1 MLFHPPSAARFFFND
16 TATSEIYT
24 LSLPDALPI
33 PHAVFSEPD
42 DVRLPGARQIREKAR
57 MLFHPPSA
65 ARVAEGR
72 EHEFRFLERTVAVA
86 ERGPHAVFAESD
98 DVGAPVTGQIPNK
111 ARIPIDAPMPGL
123 R

>member
-65 ARVAEGR
+65 RDVAKTVDDELGGLKR
-72 EHEFRFLERTVAVA
+72 AVAVA
-86 ERGPHAVFAESD
+86 ERGPHAVVAESD
-98 DVGAPVTGQIPNK
+98 DVGAAVTG
-111 ARIPIDAPMPGL
+111 
-123 R
+123 